1 MSFII
6 LPSLRATQTY
16 KNFIL
21 DELYFFFLK
30 LAFLPV
36 GNFATHAL
44 RYRGIASVRTQYL
57 EAHSFI
63 DWPESSM
70 DMSLSVCKKTQA
82 LTPYSIPVL
91 QGERGSNGL

>member
-1 MSFII
+1 MNFII
-6 LPSLRATQTY
+6 LPSLRATKTY
-16 KNFIL
+16 YIL

-36 GNFATHAL
+36 GNFATHTL

-70 DMSLSVCKKTQA
+70 DMSLNVCKKSQA
-82 LTPYSIPVL
+82 LTPYSIPVP